1 MSRLDGSVMSE
12 WAASVRRDGEPGPE
26 PTRVMRPPESGW
38 ILGGRDLNLDDS

>member
-12 WAASVRRDGEPGPE
+12 WAASVRSDGEPGPE

-38 ILGGRDLNLDDS
+38 ILGGRDLNLDS